1 MLDSAC
7 ALSKW
12 NLWEKVTWCSSPRE
26 DSELM
31 DVTLIVLTWN
41 CQRIAHLFG
50 GYFIAFGF
58 SICGM
63 HPKILQVYWV
73 TCGMHP
79 IIYVIYIIYI
89 YCTYIHILYARVSL
103 YTDIPSNDIY
113 ICIYIYIHIWNM
125 HRGCIWIYIHNI
137 YSYMYIK
144 HHMNMFPYIFK
155 HIFAIRNTFISAGV
169 PGRRAS

>member
-1 MLDSAC
+1 MLIDADWGSSPQAWGSVFFQEPGIERIKSTSVLDSAC

-41 CQRIAHLFG
+41 CQRISHFFG

-79 IIYVIYIIYI
+79 IIYVIYIYNIYI

-113 ICIYIYIHIWNM
+113 ICIYIHMEYASWMYLDIH
-125 HRGCIWIYIHNI
+125 
-137 YSYMYIK
+137 
-144 HHMNMFPYIFK
+144 
-155 HIFAIRNTFISAGV
+155 T
-169 PGRRAS
+169 

>member
-1 MLDSAC
+1 MLIEDLPHKLGVVFFFSRARNWAYQVDLSAC

-79 IIYVIYIIYI
+79 IIYVIYVYIYI
-89 YCTYIHILYARVSL
+89 YIVHTYIFYTRVYLYIQTYPVMI
-103 YTDIPSNDIY
+103 YIYIY
-113 ICIYIYIHIWNM
+113 ICIYIYTYMEYASWMYLDIH
-125 HRGCIWIYIHNI
+125 
-137 YSYMYIK
+137 
-144 HHMNMFPYIFK
+144 
-155 HIFAIRNTFISAGV
+155 T
-169 PGRRAS
+169 

>member
-1 MLDSAC
+1 MLIEDLPHKLGVVFFFSRARNWAYQVDLGAC

-79 IIYVIYIIYI
+79 IIYVIYIYI

-113 ICIYIYIHIWNM
+113 IYICIYIYIHMEYASWM
-125 HRGCIWIYIHNI
+125 YLDIH
-137 YSYMYIK
+137 
-144 HHMNMFPYIFK
+144 
-155 HIFAIRNTFISAGV
+155 T
-169 PGRRAS
+169 